1 MTGQITTLID
11 TLRRTARSM
20 VGLPDYDAYCAHMAT
35 RHPDA
40 AVMNKLEFFRDRQE
54 ARYGGKN
61 GGRCC

>member
-1 MTGQITTLID
+1 MIALLTK
-11 TLRRTARSM
+11 LRRTARLM

-35 RHPDA
+35 RHPDVQ
-40 AVMNKLEFFRDRQE
+40 VMSRVQFFRNRQE